1 MNENKSIAKNQEN
14 ELELGKYMESDMIA
28 LTDDEVF
35 GGITPTVLVASAA
48 VTGFISANSCPTTA
62 CTRAC

>member
-28 LTDDEVF
+28 LTEDEVF
-35 GGITPTVLVASAA
+35 GGATPSLVITAI
-48 VTGFISANSCPTTA
+48 TGFISANSCPTTA

>member
-1 MNENKSIAKNQEN
+1 MDNNKSMANKGLEN
-14 ELELGKYMESDMIA
+14 ELELGKYMESDMLA

-35 GGITPTVLVASAA
+35 GGITPTVVITAI
-48 VTGFISANSCPTTA
+48 TGYISANSCPTTA

>member
-1 MNENKSIAKNQEN
+1 MDDNKSMANKSLEN

-28 LTDDEVF
+28 MTDDEVF
-35 GGITPTVLVASAA
+35 GGITPTIVITAI
-48 VTGFISANSCPTTA
+48 TGFISTNSCPTTA